1 MRLKKTIQLGKII
14 LKIDKNDQ
22 ISRRIHP
29 FQITVTAIVYTVHHR
44 RAVIEIIISKI
55 LTRLGSL
62 IKIVICLRRKD
73 QTLRTMLRLILLP
86 APVKHIL
93 VMCDLNHLRVR
104 EPRKN
109 LLRPR
114 MFFHSPLHIDMGKSM
129 VITICS
135 ATHRA
140 LSFPL
145 SYPYKAAISV
155 HNNAEAKTLHQ
166 IP

>member
-14 LKIDKNDQ
+14 LQIDKDDQ
-22 ISRRIHP
+22 IAGWIHP

-93 VMCDLNHLRVR
+93 VMCDFYHLCLR
-104 EPRKN
+104 EPRKD
-109 LLRPR
+109 LLRSR
-114 MFFHSPLHIDMGKSM
+114 MLSHSLLHINMGKSM
-129 VITICS
+129 VITTCS

-140 LSFPL
+140 ISFPL
-145 SYPYKAAISV
+145 SYPYMAAIPV
-155 HNNAEAKTLHQ
+155 HNNYGSKSLH
-166 IP
+166 